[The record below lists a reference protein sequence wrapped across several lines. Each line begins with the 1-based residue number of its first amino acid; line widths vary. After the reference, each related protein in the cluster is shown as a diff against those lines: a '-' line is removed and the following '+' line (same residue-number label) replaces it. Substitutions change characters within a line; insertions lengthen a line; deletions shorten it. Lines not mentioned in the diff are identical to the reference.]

1 MNTLDYNKKLL
12 NLMENAYGYPTSS
25 NDDTNINYMQRK
37 GSSSG
42 GEVVVSVNAKSMDE
56 LHELLKLAGI
66 DSGEAPEPQAEP
78 EQQPGPCAT
87 ALAGQQEPES
97 DVSYSTDKEVL
108 INILRDKLQKRLA

>member
-1 MNTLDYNKKLL
+1 MDSLDYNKKLL

-25 NDDTNINYMQRK
+25 NDDTNITYMQRK

-42 GEVVVSVNAKSMDE
+42 GEVVVNVNAKSMDE

-66 DSGEAPEPQAEP
+66 DSGEAPQAEP
-78 EQQPGPCAT
+78 EQQPGPCAA
-87 ALAGQQEPES
+87 ALADQQEPES